1 MNAAM
6 KRSASIGLFAGFC
19 AFALVFAWQ
28 GVRPVAA
35 HLGEAGWTLLWVC
48 VFAPPV
54 QLVSAEAWRQLFP
67 PQSRPGVWHTL
78 AASWIGSAVNTLL
91 PVATIGGEVVK
102 ARLVAIWHGAILDAA
117 STAVV
122 DKTVQGIVVLFWTLA
137 GVALFA
143 VLVPDPAVLAG
154 AAGIA
159 AALALGIGAF
169 IALQLGGGVRF
180 LARRTARWHALSV
193 HIAAMHEGIRD
204 VYRRPG
210 SVIASCAYR
219 VLADVVPIGEVL
231 LAAHLMGHP
240 LGIVGAAM
248 IRGLTAAMRGLAFM
262 VPGALGVQEGGYLA
276 MGVLLGEPSELM
288 VALSLASR
296 VREILPNVPFLI
308 AWQRVEGVALM
319 KRRRQRGRGGP
330 SRGPGPN

>member
-6 KRSASIGLFAGFC
+6 KRSASIGLFAGLC

-35 HLGEAGWTLLWVC
+35 RLGEAGWTLLWVC

-54 QLVSAEAWRQLFP
+54 QLVSAEAWRRLFP

-78 AASWIGSAVNTLL
+78 AASWMRSAVNTLL

-102 ARLVAIWHGAILDAA
+102 ARLVAMWHDAFLDAA

-137 GVALFA
+137 GVVVFS

-159 AALALGIGAF
+159 AALALGIGDF
-169 IALQLGGGVRF
+169 VALQLGRGVTF
-180 LARRTARWHALSV
+180 LAHRTARWRSLSV
-193 HIAAMHEGIRD
+193 RIAAMHKEIRD
-204 VYRRPG
+204 VYRRPR
-210 SVIASCAYR
+210 SVVASCAYR
-219 VLADVVPIGEVL
+219 VLADVVLIGEVL

-240 LGIVGAAM
+240 LGIVEATV
-248 IRGLTAAMRGLAFM
+248 IRGLASALRGLAFM
-262 VPGALGVQEGGYLA
+262 VPGAIGVQEGGYVA
-276 MGVLLGEPSELM
+276 MGALLGEPSELM

-296 VREILPNVPFLI
+296 VREVLPNVPFLI
-308 AWQRVEGVALM
+308 AWQRVEGIALI
-319 KRRRQRGRGGP
+319 RRGRP
-330 SRGPGPN
+330 

>member
-6 KRSASIGLFAGFC
+6 KRSASIGLFAGLC
-19 AFALVFAWQ
+19 ALALVFAWQ
-28 GVRPVAA
+28 GIRPVAGR
-35 HLGEAGWTLLWVC
+35 LGEAGWSLLWVC

-54 QLVSAEAWRQLFP
+54 QLVGAEAWRRLFP
-67 PQSRPGVWHTL
+67 PDTRPGVWQTL
-78 AASWIGSAVNTLL
+78 AASWMGSAVNTLL

-102 ARLVAIWHGAILDAA
+102 ARLVTIWHGSFLDAA

-122 DKTVQGIVVLFWTLA
+122 DKTVQGILVLFWTLA
-137 GVALFA
+137 GVVLFS

-159 AALALGIGAF
+159 AALALGIGGF
-169 IALQLGGGVRF
+169 VALQLGGGVTF
-180 LARRTARWHALSV
+180 LARRAARWQSLSV
-193 HIAAMHEGIRD
+193 RIAAMHEGIRD

-210 SVIASCAYR
+210 SVVASCAYR
-219 VLADVVPIGEVL
+219 VLADVVPIGEIL

-240 LGIVGAAM
+240 LGIFEAAV
-248 IRGLTAAMRGLAFM
+248 IRGLTSAMRGLAFM
-262 VPGALGVQEGGYLA
+262 VPGALGVQEGGYVA
-276 MGVLLGEPSELM
+276 MGALLGEPPELM

-308 AWQRVEGVALM
+308 AWQRVEGIALI
-319 KRRRQRGRGGP
+319 RRGRRAKP
-330 SRGPGPN
+330 PRGSSD